1 MQALQSPAKSAKVMT
16 LKTVPSWITSEK
28 AWSENAYQPLVT
40 KEHSREVL
48 GKAENNRVLQVF
60 LNADLRCSHDGLREI
75 AKKGGLDVKD
85 LQPGQYI
92 VFLNAAKDR
101 LKLYAANNVV
111 AYMKQPD
118 GGKIDPRMIA
128 ELPRAFNGTTIN
140 YETAIKEALMK
151 IFARRGRKLE
161 AV

>member
-1 MQALQSPAKSAKVMT
+1 MHAVQTQTKGAKVT
-16 LKTVPSWITSEK
+16 PIKSVPSWITSEK
-28 AWSENAYQPLVT
+28 NWSENAYQPLVT

-92 VFLNAAKDR
+92 VFLNAAKNR
-101 LKLYAANNVV
+101 LKLYASNNVV

-118 GGKIDPRMIA
+118 GSRIDPRMIA

-140 YETAIKEALMK
+140 YESAIKDALIK
-151 IFARRGRKLE
+151 VFARRGKTLE

>member
-1 MQALQSPAKSAKVMT
+1 MPPQAQTIAAGKPNLRS
-16 LKTVPSWITSEK
+16 VPSWITTEK
-28 AWSENAYQPLVT
+28 NWQENAYQPLVT
-40 KEHSREVL
+40 KEHARETM

-101 LKLYAANNVV
+101 LKLYASGNVV

-140 YETAIKEALMK
+140 YESAIKEALIK
-151 IFARRGRKLE
+151 VFARRGRKLE

>member
-1 MQALQSPAKSAKVMT
+1 MSKSF
-16 LKTVPSWITSEK
+16 PSWITSEK
-28 AWSENAYQPLVT
+28 NWSEVAYQPLVT
-40 KEHSREVL
+40 KEKSKETM

-85 LQPGQYI
+85 LQAGQYI

-101 LKLYAANNVV
+101 LKLYAAGNVV

-118 GGKIDPRMIA
+118 RGKIDPRMIA
-128 ELPRAFNGTTIN
+128 ELPRAFNGTAIQ
-140 YETAIKEALMK
+140 YEVAIKEALVK
-151 IFARRGRKLE
+151 IFARRGRRLE
-161 AV
+161 SAE

>member
-1 MQALQSPAKSAKVMT
+1 MRS
-16 LKTVPSWITSEK
+16 VPTWITPDKNWQETP
-28 AWSENAYQPLVT
+28 YQPIVT
-40 KEHSREVL
+40 RDKAKEIM

-75 AKKGGLDVKD
+75 AKKGGLDVKE

-101 LKLYAANNVV
+101 LKLYASGNVV

-140 YETAIKEALMK
+140 YEAAIKDALVK
-151 IFARRGRKLE
+151 VFARRGRKLE
-161 AV
+161 AVT